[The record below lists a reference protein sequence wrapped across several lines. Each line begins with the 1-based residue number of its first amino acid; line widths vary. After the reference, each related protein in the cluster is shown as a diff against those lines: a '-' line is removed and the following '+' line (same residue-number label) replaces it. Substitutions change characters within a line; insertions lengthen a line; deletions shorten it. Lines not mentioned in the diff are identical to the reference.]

1 MSRPVAARAPHN
13 HAISASI
20 HHFLVHLRSG
30 SGRRQSRRQ
39 KESNSIMYTLGAL
52 LLAAI
57 LLGAVVS
64 VLDSV
69 LRLVGLHGVIAKI
82 PVIGA
87 HWGLIISI
95 LMVWLTDVNL
105 AGNWG
110 LGFSDD
116 WMVWVANGAI
126 IYGMI
131 PVKDAAVS
139 MINKGFRM

>member
-1 MSRPVAARAPHN
+1 
-13 HAISASI
+13 
-20 HHFLVHLRSG
+20 
-30 SGRRQSRRQ
+30 
-39 KESNSIMYTLGAL
+39 MYTLGAL

-64 VLDSV
+64 VIDSV
-69 LRLVGLHGVIAKI
+69 LRLAGIHGVIAKL

-95 LMVWLTDVNL
+95 AMMWLTDVNL

-110 LGFSDD
+110 LTFPDE

-131 PVKDAAVS
+131 PVKDAAIS

>member
-1 MSRPVAARAPHN
+1 M
-13 HAISASI
+13 
-20 HHFLVHLRSG
+20 
-30 SGRRQSRRQ
+30 
-39 KESNSIMYTLGAL
+39 
-52 LLAAI
+52 
-57 LLGAVVS
+57 S

-95 LMVWLTDVNL
+95 LMVWLTGVNL

-116 WMVWVANGAI
+116 WMVWVADGAFI
-126 IYGMI
+126 DGTI
-131 PVKDAAVS
+131 PVEDAAIS
-139 MINKGFRM
+139 MINRRFGM

>member
-1 MSRPVAARAPHN
+1 
-13 HAISASI
+13 
-20 HHFLVHLRSG
+20 
-30 SGRRQSRRQ
+30 
-39 KESNSIMYTLGAL
+39 MYTLGAL

-64 VLDSV
+64 VIDSV
-69 LRLVGLHGVIAKI
+69 LRLVSVHGVIAKLPI
-82 PVIGA
+82 IGA

-95 LMVWLTDVNL
+95 AMVWLTDVNL

-110 LGFSDD
+110 LSFPDE

-131 PVKDAAVS
+131 PVKDAAIS
-139 MINKGFRM
+139 MINK

>member
-1 MSRPVAARAPHN
+1 
-13 HAISASI
+13 
-20 HHFLVHLRSG
+20 
-30 SGRRQSRRQ
+30 
-39 KESNSIMYTLGAL
+39 MYTLGAL

-64 VLDSV
+64 VIDSV
-69 LRLVGLHGVIAKI
+69 LRLAGIHGVIAKL

-87 HWGLIISI
+87 HWGLLISV

-105 AGNWG
+105 AANWG
-110 LGFSDD
+110 LMFYEE

-131 PVKDAAVS
+131 PVKDAAIS

>member
-1 MSRPVAARAPHN
+1 
-13 HAISASI
+13 
-20 HHFLVHLRSG
+20 
-30 SGRRQSRRQ
+30 
-39 KESNSIMYTLGAL
+39 MYTLGAL

-64 VLDSV
+64 VIDSV
-69 LRLVGLHGVIAKI
+69 LRLVSVHGVIAKLPI
-82 PVIGA
+82 IGA

-95 LMVWLTDVNL
+95 AMMWLTDVNL

-110 LGFSDD
+110 LSFPDE

-131 PVKDAAVS
+131 PVKDAAIS

>member
-1 MSRPVAARAPHN
+1 
-13 HAISASI
+13 
-20 HHFLVHLRSG
+20 
-30 SGRRQSRRQ
+30 
-39 KESNSIMYTLGAL
+39 MYTLGAL

-64 VLDSV
+64 VIDSV
-69 LRLVGLHGVIAKI
+69 LRLAVLRLVSVHGVIAKL

-110 LGFSDD
+110 LSFPDE

-131 PVKDAAVS
+131 PVKDAAIS

>member
-1 MSRPVAARAPHN
+1 
-13 HAISASI
+13 
-20 HHFLVHLRSG
+20 
-30 SGRRQSRRQ
+30 
-39 KESNSIMYTLGAL
+39 MYTLGAL

-64 VLDSV
+64 VIDSV
-69 LRLVGLHGVIAKI
+69 LRLVSVHGVIAKLPI
-82 PVIGA
+82 IGA

-95 LMVWLTDVNL
+95 AMVWLTDVNL

-110 LGFSDD
+110 LSFPDE
-116 WMVWVANGAI
+116 WMMWVANGAI

-131 PVKDAAVS
+131 PVKDAAIS

>member
-1 MSRPVAARAPHN
+1 
-13 HAISASI
+13 
-20 HHFLVHLRSG
+20 
-30 SGRRQSRRQ
+30 
-39 KESNSIMYTLGAL
+39 MYTLGAL

-64 VLDSV
+64 VIDSV
-69 LRLVGLHGVIAKI
+69 LRLAGIHGVIAKL

-95 LMVWLTDVNL
+95 AMMWLTDVNL

-110 LGFSDD
+110 LTFPDA

-131 PVKDAAVS
+131 PVKDAAIS

>member
-1 MSRPVAARAPHN
+1 
-13 HAISASI
+13 
-20 HHFLVHLRSG
+20 
-30 SGRRQSRRQ
+30 
-39 KESNSIMYTLGAL
+39 MYTLGVL

-64 VLDSV
+64 VIDSV
-69 LRLVGLHGVIAKI
+69 LRLVSVHGVIAKLPI
-82 PVIGA
+82 IGA

-95 LMVWLTDVNL
+95 AMVWLTDVNL

-110 LGFSDD
+110 LSFPDE

-131 PVKDAAVS
+131 PVKDAAIS

>member
-1 MSRPVAARAPHN
+1 
-13 HAISASI
+13 
-20 HHFLVHLRSG
+20 
-30 SGRRQSRRQ
+30 
-39 KESNSIMYTLGAL
+39 MYTLGAL

-64 VLDSV
+64 FIDSI
-69 LRLVGLHGVIAKI
+69 LRLVGLHGIIAKI

-87 HWGLIISI
+87 HWALIISV
-95 LMVWLTDVNL
+95 LMVWVTEVNL
-105 AGNWG
+105 VANWG
-110 LGFSDD
+110 LSFPEN

-131 PVKDAAVS
+131 PVKDAAIS

>member
-1 MSRPVAARAPHN
+1 
-13 HAISASI
+13 
-20 HHFLVHLRSG
+20 
-30 SGRRQSRRQ
+30 
-39 KESNSIMYTLGAL
+39 MYTLGAL

-64 VLDSV
+64 VIDSV
-69 LRLVGLHGVIAKI
+69 LRLAGIHGVIAKL

-95 LMVWLTDVNL
+95 AMMWLTDVNL

-110 LGFSDD
+110 LTFPDS

-131 PVKDAAVS
+131 PVKDAAIS

>member
-1 MSRPVAARAPHN
+1 
-13 HAISASI
+13 
-20 HHFLVHLRSG
+20 
-30 SGRRQSRRQ
+30 
-39 KESNSIMYTLGAL
+39 MYTLGSL

-64 VLDSV
+64 VIDSV
-69 LRLVGLHGVIAKI
+69 LRLVSVHGVIAKL

-95 LMVWLTDVNL
+95 AMMWLTDVNL

-110 LGFSDD
+110 LSFPDE

-131 PVKDAAVS
+131 PVKDAAIS

>member
-1 MSRPVAARAPHN
+1 
-13 HAISASI
+13 
-20 HHFLVHLRSG
+20 
-30 SGRRQSRRQ
+30 
-39 KESNSIMYTLGAL
+39 MYTLGAL

-64 VLDSV
+64 VIDSV
-69 LRLVGLHGVIAKI
+69 LRLVSIHGVIAKL

-95 LMVWLTDVNL
+95 AMMWLTDVNL

-110 LGFSDD
+110 LSFPDS

-131 PVKDAAVS
+131 PVKDAAIS